1 MGAVMFAGISRD
13 ELQDPHNPPPHA
25 QGPFTISANN
35 RFIYLCFTSFR
46 RVICLE
52 ILQRKEHQVL
62 HLFREF
68 QMEVYCY
75 PNPED
80 HAQVVLWVTNVFLR
94 KFLLLRLGH
103 PRTSCRSSTASCITG
118 TNCLM
123 RGSDAT
129 VWRRWVNQVLF
140 TFINCL

>member
-35 RFIYLCFTSFR
+35 RLIYLCFTSFR

-52 ILQRKEHQVL
+52 ILQRKEHPVL

-80 HAQVVLWVTNVFLR
+80 PAQVMLWVTNVFLR
-94 KFLLLRLGH
+94 KFLLPRSGLQ
-103 PRTSCRSSTASCITG
+103 RTSSRPSTSRCMTGRS
-118 TNCLM
+118 CLM
-123 RGSDAT
+123 LKTLKGMAE
-129 VWRRWVNQVLF
+129 LGK
-140 TFINCL
+140 